1 VQGLEERAT
10 FSDVGYETDLLGLK
24 FVKELD
30 YAESCS
36 WFGTERAAV
45 DTGGEDDVG
54 V

>member
-36 WFGTERAAV
+36 WFGTERAV
-45 DTGGEDDVG
+45 PGSGPRELP
-54 V
+54 